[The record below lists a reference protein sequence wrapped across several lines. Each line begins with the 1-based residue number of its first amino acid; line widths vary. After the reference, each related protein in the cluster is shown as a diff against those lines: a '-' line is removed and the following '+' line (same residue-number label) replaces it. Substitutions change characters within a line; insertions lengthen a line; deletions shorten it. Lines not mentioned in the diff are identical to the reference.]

1 VTLSRRSVAAVVA
14 LALASLPPVAS
25 ARATI
30 ALDGG
35 TLVFFADTLG
45 IVARDGA
52 TLRLPDGTRARA
64 DAAFVDLKSDRVVL
78 AGHARIDHGSASAS
92 ADAIALDLD
101 ADRVDLLDA
110 ASGATSTTHALRAPV
125 AEAIDG
131 ERFAFPEVDDGN
143 AYIRSRHAVITPH
156 ASARFVPA
164 AFPTSVG
171 GLPVPSYLYTY
182 ATAAGFGATSLAG
195 AAFDQPYGLFGTQNS
210 LTALHAR
217 WIDGLGP
224 SVGLQQQLVNGDQ
237 SYVAASVDA
246 PLHGSGTRGLNAY
259 DRLGSRY
266 TASLT
271 ANDGFGFFSSSAAL
285 TAAFGAAGGR
295 VTFGY
300 DTGGYTT
307 FDASL
312 RTPDLPLFWGAT
324 WRLQGDVGYDALRG
338 GLLTQLPDARD
349 YSLVWRHGIDAFV
362 ATPIVHAPLG
372 VRIGTTFDANR
383 TWYAFPHHNDSFTVS
398 STASRELSRKI
409 ALFAGYAATWYEQ
422 IYPGDQGLFFPG
434 TSLPSIAPDGTPWP
448 DHAAYTG
455 ATTLRDENLALQ
467 LTPDANTSV
476 RVTMHHYDDFPQY
489 HGYGRPQW
497 ALLGE
502 ARFRPFP
509 NIGIDVGREYDFG
522 WGGYTWQPRWTF
534 AVMP

>member
-1 VTLSRRSVAAVVA
+1 VSHSRRSAFAVAVLV
-14 LALASLPPVAS
+14 LASLPRAAS
-25 ARATI
+25 ARAT
-30 ALDGG
+30 ATLDGG

-45 IVARDGA
+45 IVARGGA
-52 TLRLPDGTRARA
+52 TLRLTDGTRAHA
-64 DAAFVDLKSDRVVL
+64 DAAFVDLKSDRAVF
-78 AGHARIDHGSASAS
+78 AGHARLENRVASVS
-92 ADAIALDLD
+92 ADAIAIDLD
-101 ADRVDLLDA
+101 GDRVDLLD
-110 ASGATSTTHALRAPV
+110 GATGASTTTRILRPPV
-125 AEAIDG
+125 AAAIDG
-131 ERFAFPEVDDGN
+131 GRFAFPEVDDAN

-156 ASARFVPA
+156 ADVRFVPA

-195 AAFDQPYGLFGTQNS
+195 ATFDQPYGLFGTENS

-217 WIDGLGP
+217 WLQGVGP

-237 SYVAASVDA
+237 SYVAASLDQ
-246 PLHGSGTRGLNAY
+246 PLRGNGTRGLNAY

-300 DTGGYTT
+300 ATGGFST
-307 FDASL
+307 FDTSL
-312 RTPDLPLFWGAT
+312 RTPDLPLLWGAT
-324 WRLQGDVGYDALRG
+324 WRLQGDIGYDALRR
-338 GLLTQLPDARD
+338 GLLYQLPDARD

-362 ATPIVHAPLG
+362 ATPIVRAPLG

-383 TWYAFPHHNDSFTVS
+383 TWYAFPHHNDSLTVS

-409 ALFAGYAATWYEQ
+409 ALFAGYSATWFEQ
-422 IYPGDQGLFFPG
+422 IYPNDQALFFPS
-434 TSLPSIAPDGTPWP
+434 TTLPSIAPDGTPWP
-448 DHAAYTG
+448 GHTAYTG

-476 RVTMHHYDDFPQY
+476 RLTMHHYDDFPQY

-497 ALLGE
+497 AMLGE
-502 ARFRPFP
+502 VRFRPFP
-509 NIGIDVGREYDFG
+509 NIGLDIGREYDFG
-522 WGGYTWQPRWTF
+522 WGGYGWQPRWTF